1 MAFGSHCHWRYRGA
15 IAALVMSHQDKK
27 VKLDSKEEEEV
38 EGGPAEAA
46 LAEEHEEHA
55 GQVEE
60 HAEQHEADD
69 ALEEGYKEELD
80 GAVAALE
87 EIQERIQ
94 GVRVLLCPTYSLV
107 HAMHF
112 LSTSVRL

>member
-1 MAFGSHCHWRYRGA
+1 
-15 IAALVMSHQDKK
+15 MSHQDKK
-27 VKLDSKEEEEV
+27 PKLDDKEDEQAK
-38 EGGPAEAA
+38 GGPAEAA

-60 HAEQHEADD
+60 HAEQQEADD

-87 EIQERIQ
+87 EIQQKIQ
-94 GVRVLLCPTYSLV
+94 GVGVLLCPMYS
-107 HAMHF
+107 AMHF
-112 LSTSVRL
+112 QSTPVSGL